1 MADEAGSVSQ
11 ALEENL
17 LSSINLATAP
27 RHSIRTTRRII
38 IIVVS
43 ILIFAMWARVGFA
56 LVTFRQ
62 HAIEDASSQSRNLM
76 IAFREQ
82 IAFILRGIDAEMN
95 LVAERIRHDGSNFDL
110 YAWGQ
115 QNVLVSPGVAQL
127 SIVGPDG
134 KLRQTTIAA
143 HPPPIDLSDRP
154 HFRIQRDGKFHGL
167 YIGLPA
173 KTELSGQPFFPISRR
188 VEAEDGTFLGVLIA
202 MISPSAL
209 TTLPKSIDLGPHGMM
224 TLSGLNAIVLARFTA
239 DSPDGIKDIG
249 HSVAGAPRPAVIAN
263 NGHGEFVRASP
274 LDGISRVF
282 AYGRVGSY
290 PLVVT
295 VGLDLDRELAQ
306 WRTYAVTI
314 VAMTLVVTLLL
325 IGLTI
330 YLIRHMDRA
339 ARAARAEALK
349 ITHLAE
355 HDFLT
360 GLPNRML
367 LDDRIGQAI
376 ATAQRHND
384 NVAVL
389 FLDLDGFKKVNDS
402 LGHPIGDKL
411 LQAVANRLV
420 ACVRGSDTVCR
431 QGGDEFVVLLTEV
444 QRPQDAGIIAQK
456 MLQAVAEINSIDEH
470 ELRVT
475 TSIGVSIYPQDGL
488 DAQTLIKNADIAL
501 YQAKEGGR
509 HLYRFFRPAIDARAV
524 EGNFSQGELRLAS

>member
-1 MADEAGSVSQ
+1 LEANQ
-11 ALEENL
+11 
-17 LSSINLATAP
+17 LSETISAAAP

-38 IIVVS
+38 IIVLG
-43 ILIFAMWARVGFA
+43 ILIVAMWARVGVA
-56 LVTFRQ
+56 LITFRQ
-62 HAIEDASSQSRNLM
+62 HAIEDASSQGRNLM

-82 IAFILRGIDAEMN
+82 IAFILRGVDAEMSQI
-95 LVAERIRHDGSNFDL
+95 VRRMRREGDGFDL
-110 YAWGQ
+110 YAWGE
-115 QNVLVSPGVAQL
+115 QNVLVAPGVAQL
-127 SIVGPDG
+127 TIAGPNG
-134 KLRQTTIAA
+134 KLRQTTIDP
-143 HPPPIDLSDRP
+143 HPRPIDLSDRP
-154 HFRIQRDGKFHGL
+154 HFRIQLDGKFHGL
-167 YIGLPA
+167 YIGPPA
-173 KTELSGQPFFPISRR
+173 VTQLSGQHFFPISRR

-202 MISPSAL
+202 LISPSAL
-209 TTLPKSIDLGPHGMM
+209 TTLPKSIDLGPHGVM

-249 HSVAGAPRPAVIAN
+249 HSVAGAPRPAIIADS
-263 NGHGEFVRASP
+263 GQGEFVRASP

-306 WRTYAVTI
+306 WRTYAAMI

-330 YLIRHMDRA
+330 YLIRHMDRD

-349 ITHLAE
+349 ITHMAE

-367 LDDRIGQAI
+367 LNDRIGQAI
-376 ATAQRHND
+376 AAAQRRKN

-431 QGGDEFVVLLTEV
+431 QGGDEFVVLLAEV
-444 QRPQDAGIIAQK
+444 QRPEDAGIIAQK
-456 MLQAVAEINSIDEH
+456 MLEAVAEIHSIDEH
-470 ELRVT
+470 ELRIT

-488 DAQTLIKNADIAL
+488 DARTLVKNADTAL
-501 YQAKEGGR
+501 YQAKESGR
-509 HLYRFFRPAIDARAV
+509 QCYRFFAPATNVQAP
-524 EGNFSQGELRLAS
+524 EGQFAKRDLRLAS